1 MKKFIILLVV
11 AIIAACVIVYARY
24 QFKVNQSMVNFE
36 NNPYTSILNKEI
48 SAAELATL
56 INKAM
61 NKNADNNIQRDSDG
75 LFIENDENSIKIDIK
90 FVIENTEEEKEED
103 YIIPAENI
111 EKSDLNEF
119 IVAFS
124 SAKFKCTKIDYHKK
138 SKLVKYLY
146 IEQLY

>member
-24 QFKVNQSMVNFE
+24 QFKVNHSMVNFE

-90 FVIENTEEEKEED
+90 FVIENT
-103 YIIPAENI
+103 AENI